1 MLIEYLISAA
11 LLTGAFFILVGSIGL
26 LRLRDFYARLH
37 APTKA
42 TTLGLGAILIASMA
56 YFGLVR
62 GAVSLHE
69 LLITLFLFLSAPVS
83 AYLLAKAALHLGVG
97 AAAGTDVAAA
107 RKSTPVSNSD
117 ESK

>member
-26 LRLRDFYARLH
+26 LRLRDFYTRLH

-42 TTLGLGAILIASMA
+42 STLGLGAILIASMV
-56 YFGLVR
+56 YFGVAR

-69 LLITLFLFLSAPVS
+69 LLITLFLFMSAPVS
-83 AYLLAKAALHLGVG
+83 AYLLAKAALHLGIGSTMGTNV
-97 AAAGTDVAAA
+97 AAGGKA
-107 RKSTPVSNSD
+107 TPPGASD

>member
-1 MLIEYLISAA
+1 MLIAYLISAA

-26 LRLRDFYARLH
+26 LRLRDFYARVH

-42 TTLGLGAILIASMA
+42 TTLGMSAILAASMV

-69 LLITLFLFLSAPVS
+69 LLITLFLFMSAPVS

-97 AAAGTDVAAA
+97 AAMGTDVAAGQDA
-107 RKSTPVSNSD
+107 MPAGEGD
-117 ESK
+117 ETK